1 MDQQEINNEIISG
14 LSSRLGIDLNLAA
27 QMLYHATNECGD
39 PYCQASRE
47 VFDQI
52 DIAIYDLY
60 RITPDEANAVITKVN
75 AVTIKQVSLMNRM
88 NQPITAMDMARIREA
103 AEESLMAELAVL
115 ANRTEGER

>member
-52 DIAIYDLY
+52 DIAMYDLY

-88 NQPITAMDMARIREA
+88 NQPITAMDMTRIREA